1 MLLSTPGRWKNA
13 LTTALG
19 VDTIK
24 KCDDPRTA
32 GPSRSACGEGGED
45 GAEVP
50 LQHYK
55 IEGSKAKAIKHMKR
69 PLLLEP
75 GFPGDT
81 HGGMKERTARWRGER
96 QQRQREDSIVFPGW
110 RDFTMNC

>member
-1 MLLSTPGRWKNA
+1 M
-13 LTTALG
+13 TTVLG

-55 IEGSKAKAIKHMKR
+55 LEGPSTEAMKHPKGLD
-69 PLLLEP
+69 PLNRVCREI
-75 GFPGDT
+75 T
-81 HGGMKERTARWRGER
+81 AEEEEGG
-96 QQRQREDSIVFPGW
+96 Q
-110 RDFTMNC
+110 